1 MPRRPFRIG
10 RSLTGLGLFA
20 TRPIRKNAR
29 IAEYKGPL
37 LDTKTAEKL
46 EARGNRYLYEINSR
60 WTVDGTPRSNIARYF
75 NHSCNPNAEV
85 YDVKH
90 RVFIRTLRAIKP
102 GEEITYDYGIDYLK
116 NVIGRSNC
124 KCAPLPAPARQ
135 EGARTAR
142 ARQAARRPA
151 RRQTPGGAQ
160 AQAIKR
166 EGAVHALPSPL
177 AGEGEK
183 NSHSVLPLPGRALPC

>member
-20 TRPIRKNAR
+20 TRPIRKRAR

-124 KCAPLPAPARQ
+124 KCGRC
-135 EGARTAR
+135 RRRR
-142 ARQAARRPA
+142 ARKARERRALAKRRAARLAAKRRRA
-151 RRQTPGGAQ
+151 RKHRQ
-160 AQAIKR
+160 
-166 EGAVHALPSPL
+166 
-177 AGEGEK
+177 
-183 NSHSVLPLPGRALPC
+183 